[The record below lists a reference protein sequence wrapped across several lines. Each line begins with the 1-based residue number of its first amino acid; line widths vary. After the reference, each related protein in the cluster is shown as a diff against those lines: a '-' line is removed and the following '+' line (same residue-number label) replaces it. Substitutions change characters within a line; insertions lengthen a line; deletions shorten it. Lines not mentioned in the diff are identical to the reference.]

1 MVPPYGIVP
10 DRATRDLQLG
20 HLPGELRIVAQ
31 VPNAGQQRLM
41 TKEAEGGQPDG
52 IGCDTGEDRDPSG
65 AGRHRADRPAC
76 ASHPPTRQGTTCQR
90 QHDKLQR
97 RGSQLSFEW
106 AGPRHPFNDR
116 ARGNRGA
123 Q

>member
-52 IGCDTGEDRDPSG
+52 IGCNTGEDRDPSG
-65 AGRHRADRPAC
+65 AGRHRADRDRKSTRLNS
-76 ASHPPTRQGTTCQR
+76 SHGYISYAVFCLKKKKK
-90 QHDKLQR
+90 HVCEL
-97 RGSQLSFEW
+97 
-106 AGPRHPFNDR
+106 N
-116 ARGNRGA
+116 
-123 Q
+123 